1 MKTLSQFTS
10 SPICC
15 PSRASLLTGLYAH
28 NTKTFNNSKTGGC
41 YSGQWVES
49 HEKATFPALLQE
61 AGFGTFYAGKYLNQ
75 YESKDVPVGYDDFN
89 GLHGNSRYYNYTLN
103 ENGETVAYG
112 DAPEDYLTNVI
123 KAKALQ
129 FIQRQ
134 STSKPWFAM
143 LSVPAAHAPFTPEDK
158 YQDFYQNETI
168 PRGLNFNVGAKPF
181 KKHWLMTMEPEELPD
196 EVIET
201 IDGFYHSRLETL
213 LSVDDMV
220 EDIVLQLGQQ
230 KMLENTFIVFTS
242 DNGYHLGQWAMPFD
256 KRLPYDTDIRVPLVV
271 RGPNVPMDAVVNS
284 PVMLVDL
291 APTILNLAKVPI
303 DIEQFDGQPFD
314 HFLTSSYKGGIEERK
329 MLIEYWGEG
338 GAETYNPDCP
348 YRKSQRLSGCSL
360 EASCKCQDSWNN
372 TYACVRHLGPEDNFI
387 FCTFKDLESYQ
398 EAYDLETD
406 CHQLHNI
413 GFDILPSV
421 QAQYQVMIENLK
433 ECRGATCRTKPMAA
447 NIKVNVL

>member
-1 MKTLSQFTS
+1 M
-10 SPICC
+10 
-15 PSRASLLTGLYAH
+15 
-28 NTKTFNNSKTGGC
+28 
-41 YSGQWVES
+41 
-49 HEKATFPALLQE
+49 LQE
-61 AGFGTFYAGKYLNQ
+61 AGFETFYAGKYLNQ
-75 YESKDVPVGYDDFN
+75 YESKKVPVGYDDFH

-103 ENGETVAYG
+103 ENGQTVAYG

-129 FIQRQ
+129 FIQKQ
-134 STSKPWFAM
+134 STAKPWFAM

-196 EVIET
+196 EVLET
-201 IDGFYHSRLETL
+201 IDGYYHSRLETL
-213 LSVDDMV
+213 MSVDDLV
-220 EDIVLQLGQQ
+220 EDLVLQLGQQ
-230 KMLENTFIVFTS
+230 KMLDNTFIIFTS

-256 KRLPYDTDIRVPLVV
+256 KRLPYDTDIRVPMVV
-271 RGPNVPMDAVVNS
+271 RGPNVAVNSVVNS

-291 APTILNLAKVPI
+291 APTILNLAKVPS

-314 HFLTSSYKGGIEERK
+314 HFLTPSYAGGIEERK

-338 GAETYNPDCP
+338 STETFSPDCP
-348 YRKSQRLSGCSL
+348 YRKSQRLSGCTL

-372 TYACVRHLGPEDNFI
+372 TYACVRHLGPDDNFI
-387 FCTFKDLESYQ
+387 FCTFSDRESYQ

-406 CHQLHNI
+406 CNQLHNI

-421 QAQYQVMIENLK
+421 QAQYQVMVANLK
-433 ECRGATCRTKPMAA
+433 ECKGATCRTKPMADKIA
-447 NIKVNVL
+447 VNVV